1 MKRTPWFGAL
11 ECPVRE
17 GVYERKLYDYHQ
29 REPLVVYA
37 YWDGKQ
43 WYVGTYSPEDAMAM
57 AEKYGPTMTLYREW
71 RGLLKEDED
80 DALHRPLSP
89 GGQTLPVPDGM

>member
-17 GVYERKLYDYHQ
+17 GVYERKLYNYHDGK
-29 REPLVVYA
+29 ELIVYS

-43 WYVGTYSPEDAMAM
+43 WYVGGYTPDEAMLL
-57 AEKYGPTMTLYREW
+57 AEKCGPTMTLYRDW
-71 RGLLKEDED
+71 RGLLKENDDE
-80 DALHRPLSP
+80 ALHRPMP
-89 GGQTLPVPDGM
+89 AGG